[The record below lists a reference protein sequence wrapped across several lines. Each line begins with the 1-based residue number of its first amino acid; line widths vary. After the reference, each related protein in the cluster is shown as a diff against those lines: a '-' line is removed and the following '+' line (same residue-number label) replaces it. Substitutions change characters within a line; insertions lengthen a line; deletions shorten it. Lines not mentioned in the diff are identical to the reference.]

1 MIYPVDR
8 AIHRLN
14 NWGLEVNTKNEIFQN
29 LPTEDH
35 LFHKQLSRDVM
46 VTVSVNRETPAIL
59 MKKPPFG
66 EPINMQIFL
75 FPQIIKMAAD
85 NVNKIFN
92 TAAGHEETTLNF
104 WRVIIIQT
112 IARYL

>member
-1 MIYPVDR
+1 MCKT
-8 AIHRLN
+8 RL
-14 NWGLEVNTKNEIFQN
+14 GLEVNTKNEICKN

-35 LFHKQLSRDVM
+35 L
-46 VTVSVNRETPAIL
+46 TVLVNENRETSAILIL
-59 MKKPPFG
+59 MKKPPSG

-104 WRVIIIQT
+104 WRVTIIQT

>member
-1 MIYPVDR
+1 
-8 AIHRLN
+8 
-14 NWGLEVNTKNEIFQN
+14 
-29 LPTEDH
+29 
-35 LFHKQLSRDVM
+35 M
-46 VTVSVNRETPAIL
+46 VTVLVNENRETPAIL

-66 EPINMQIFL
+66 ELINMQIFL

-92 TAAGHEETTLNF
+92 TAAGHTKETTLNF
-104 WRVIIIQT
+104 WRVTIIQT

>member
-1 MIYPVDR
+1 
-8 AIHRLN
+8 
-14 NWGLEVNTKNEIFQN
+14 
-29 LPTEDH
+29 
-35 LFHKQLSRDVM
+35 M
-46 VTVSVNRETPAIL
+46 VTVLVNENRETPAIL

-92 TAAGHEETTLNF
+92 TAVGHEETRWIFGGWQLFKLSLVTSDCSP
-104 WRVIIIQT
+104 
-112 IARYL
+112 

>member
-1 MIYPVDR
+1 M
-8 AIHRLN
+8 
-14 NWGLEVNTKNEIFQN
+14 T
-29 LPTEDH
+29 
-35 LFHKQLSRDVM
+35 
-46 VTVSVNRETPAIL
+46 
-59 MKKPPFG
+59 KPPYG

-104 WRVIIIQT
+104 WRVTIIQT
-112 IARYL
+112 IAPYLWLFAVGRHNTMITKSTRENRKCQKASSSHNSDQSYKNTTITRTKEFQHLG